1 MLRKRIIPTLLWKQA
16 GLVKGEKFDSWRNVG
31 SVMPSIKLYSKRD
44 VDGLILLNIDKTN
57 RDLDPNYNL
66 IKEFCENCFVPFYYG
81 GGISNIDQIY
91 NLLKN
96 GIDKIVINS
105 FLYNDLNFLRE
116 INLNFGTQFV
126 VASIDYK
133 KIENKYICFSHNGK
147 KNEEKEVSDWIN
159 EIEKIGVSEIILTSI
174 DHDGLMKGFDYEF
187 MELLTKN
194 INSNLIMSGG
204 AGKPD
209 DMFKA
214 FQYKNVD
221 AVAAASLFHFKEITP
236 RDCKLYLKTKKI
248 NVR

>member
-1 MLRKRIIPTLLWKQA
+1 MLKKRIIPTLLWKQA

-133 KIENKYICFSHNGK
+133 KIEDKYICFSHNGK

-236 RDCKLYLKTKKI
+236 RDCKLYLKAKKI

>member
-133 KIENKYICFSHNGK
+133 KIEDKYICFSHNGK

>member
-57 RDLDPNYNL
+57 KDLDPNYNL

-133 KIENKYICFSHNGK
+133 KIEDKYICFSHNGK

-236 RDCKLYLKTKKI
+236 RDCKLYLKAKKI